1 MLTLLLN
8 VGIGFIIFLLI
19 IFAIVIAFA
28 VIQTIKVKKQTKQ
41 IINKTFNIDSSK
53 PNDLAKLIKQKIDED
68 L

>member
-19 IFAIVIAFA
+19 MFAIVIAFS
-28 VIQTIKVKKQTKQ
+28 VVQTIKVKKQTKQ
-41 IINKTFNIDSSK
+41 VINKTFNIDSSN
-53 PNDLAKLIKQKIDED
+53 PEDLAKLIREKIDED

>member
-19 IFAIVIAFA
+19 IFAIVIAFS

-41 IINKTFNIDSSK
+41 IVDKTINIDSSN
-53 PNDLAKLIKQKIDED
+53 PEDLAKLIKQKIDED

>member
-19 IFAIVIAFA
+19 MFAIVITFS

-41 IINKTFNIDSSK
+41 IINKTFNIDSSN
-53 PNDLAKLIKQKIDED
+53 PEDLAKLIKKKIEED

>member
-19 IFAIVIAFA
+19 MFAIIIAFS

-41 IINKTFNIDSSK
+41 IVDKTFNIDSSN
-53 PNDLAKLIKQKIDED
+53 PEDLAKLIKKKIEED

>member
-19 IFAIVIAFA
+19 MFAIVITFS

-41 IINKTFNIDSSK
+41 IVDKTFNIDSSN
-53 PNDLAKLIKQKIDED
+53 PEDLAKLIKKKIEED

>member
-19 IFAIVIAFA
+19 IFAIVIAFS

-41 IINKTFNIDSSK
+41 IVDKTFRLNY
-53 PNDLAKLIKQKIDED
+53 
-68 L
+68 